1 MKKKDKKGEEKKPS
15 PEEIQ
20 KLVEALQPKIIIAG
34 DHLQYGTPLGY
45 KTELD
50 FLDANIGLIPFGIND
65 NELSHLEK
73 ISRAIEQGCNAKA
86 EKSLEEIARQI
97 LEDETNLNLDNYNL
111 RVSAGGARGAIA
123 TVINS
128 VVTRKK
134 SLVVYASPN
143 WVFDSLVTNL
153 TKAQPC
159 NFHATTADE
168 FTERFE
174 KGANDNVASVILID
188 PANPL
193 SYRFS
198 REHIER
204 IEQISEQYGIVPIFD
219 DVFRGMQEK
228 GGRYSSSEHS
238 YNSVIVETSSK
249 RFGARGIGATWT
261 LIPKT
266 AGFSPDISVGCQG
279 CENIAATITQA
290 LYETGYGERIR
301 QFITNNSKAFLKG
314 FYSESKN
321 MPGEFRQAF
330 ESMPIITYHLEPNQK
345 FNSLTLRQF
354 LREQVLIT
362 SGVDWICQTSS
373 QDKERA
379 LHGISYARICPTKE
393 TPDRAYIAGK
403 MVAEAVRTLAP

>member
-1 MKKKDKKGEEKKPS
+1 MKKKDKPEEKKLS

-20 KLVEALQPKIIIAG
+20 KVLDTLQPKIISAG
-34 DHLQYGTPLGY
+34 NHLQYGTPFGY

-65 NELSHLEK
+65 TELSHLER
-73 ISRAIEQGCNAKA
+73 IARVIDQGCKA
-86 EKSLEEIARQI
+86 TSEKPLEEVAMQI
-97 LEDETNLNLDNYNL
+97 LEDETNLNLANYNL

-123 TVINS
+123 TVINN
-128 VVTRKK
+128 VTTRKK
-134 SLVVYASPN
+134 PLVVYSSPN
-143 WVFDSLVTNL
+143 WIFDNLVTNL

-159 NFHATTADE
+159 SFHATTADE
-168 FTERFE
+168 FIERFE
-174 KGANDNVASVILID
+174 QGANDNVAAVILVD
-188 PANPL
+188 PANPIG
-193 SYRFS
+193 YRFS

-204 IEQISEQYGIVPIFD
+204 IEQVSEQYGIVPIFD
-219 DVFRGMQEK
+219 DVFRGMQKE
-228 GGRYSSSEHS
+228 GERYSSSEHS
-238 YNSVIVETSSK
+238 HNSVIVETTSK

-266 AGFSPDISVGCQG
+266 IGFTPDISVSCQG

-314 FYSESKN
+314 FYTESKS

-330 ESMPIITYHLEPNQK
+330 ESMPIMTYHFQPNDK

-362 SGVDWICQTSS
+362 SGIDWICQTNI
-373 QDKERA
+373 QDQERA
-379 LHGISYARICPTKE
+379 LHGISYVRICPTKE
-393 TPDRAYIAGK
+393 TPDRAYIAGII
-403 MVAEAVRTLAP
+403 VSEAVRTLAP